1 MYFIGLAVFVAACI
15 LSYAIG
21 RKSASGTGNPAA
33 GGKHSGSGKIESAQ
47 STASGISGTV
57 AAAQST
63 AAGLAETVSG
73 TGKIIAQMENILHIS
88 PGNGSN
94 GNNRPNNGET
104 E

>member
-1 MYFIGLAVFVAACI
+1 MYFIGLAVFVAACV

-33 GGKHSGSGKIESAQ
+33 GGKHSGSGKI
-47 STASGISGTV
+47 

-63 AAGLAETVSG
+63 AAGLTETVSG
-73 TGKIIAQMENILHIS
+73 TGEIIAQMENILHIS
-88 PGNGSN
+88 PGNGGN
-94 GNNRPNNGET
+94 GNNSPDNGGT